1 MKILWHSNS
10 PYVGSG
16 YGNQTDVVCRWLANH
31 DHEVIIS
38 GFYGHRGITLNLN
51 GIEILPG
58 SMEQWGN
65 DIILAH
71 YDHYRPD
78 VFFAL
83 MDSWVLEPSVLD
95 HMPASLWAPIDHTP
109 VPAVIA
115 DRLRHI
121 RWPVAMSRHG
131 EREMRQTGLDPFY
144 APHMVE
150 TQVYKPVDR
159 AAARAACEVK
169 EGRFFAVT
177 VAANKGYPARK
188 SLDKLVKAWAHFLS
202 DHPGGLLYIHTNPFP
217 NQSGLD
223 MLGMCAF
230 YGLRTYVGSLQ
241 PGQSTDQYDVI
252 FPDQYRMIRGDYGEE
267 SLNALYNAAD
277 VFVLPSMGEGFGI
290 PIIEAQ
296 SAGCPVIVSDFTAC
310 TELGKAGYLIPI
322 DRVDDLVFSQ
332 QGSHYCSP
340 KVSEIVKGLE
350 WALEHKGDAALRQ
363 NARDFAMG
371 YDVDLVMDKHLLP
384 ALKTMAQGNADY
396 MTFQQYRP
404 QASRSLPP
412 PAAVPSAM
420 HKLPDGRESA
430 ILEACK
436 ASGHD
441 WATIGVWDNSSGEN
455 VMCTPCR
462 RNGCEAELRISRG
475 KIEINPSGFKAEVNG
490 VPLDIEDD
498 PQGGVAKI
506 IMREIETAYQLDE
519 IDFHPGDVAIDIGA
533 HVGIVSIYLAKKHPD
548 IHIYAYEPTK
558 ENFERLVRNLTVNNI
573 KNVSPYNEGLSNDG
587 RDLVLSGDPAIN
599 TGGMSA
605 FTTPNGHSQKVPTK
619 TLAKVIG
626 GIFEDSPNGSVKLLK
641 IDCEGAEYE
650 VLGGGER
657 SVVFSE
663 TLGRIDHLRGEFHIN
678 QRLKD
683 AGHDPNALHDLCE
696 QYIKDVKV
704 SICEIS
710 A

>member
-31 DHEVIIS
+31 GHEMIVS
-38 GFYGHRGITLNLN
+38 GFYGHRGVTLTLNN
-51 GIEILPG
+51 MTILPG

-71 YDHYRPD
+71 FDHYRPD
-78 VFFAL
+78 VFMSL

-95 HMPASLWAPIDHTP
+95 HMPMSLWAPIDHTP

-150 TQVYKPVDR
+150 TQVYKPMDR
-159 AAARAACEVK
+159 SAARAACGVK
-169 EGRFFAVT
+169 DGRFFAAT

-188 SLDKLVKAWAHFLS
+188 SLDKLVKAWAHFLA
-202 DHPGGLLYIHTNPFP
+202 DHPGGVLYIHTNPFP
-217 NQSGLD
+217 NQGGLD
-223 MLGMCAF
+223 MLGLCAF
-230 YGLRTYVGSLQ
+230 YGMRFFVGSLQ
-241 PGQSTDQYDVI
+241 PGQSTDDFDII
-252 FPDQYRMIRGDYGEE
+252 FPDQYRMIRGDYAEE
-267 SLNALYNAAD
+267 SLNNVYNAAD

-310 TELGKAGYLIPI
+310 AELGKAGYLLPI
-322 DRVDDLVFSQ
+322 DRVDDLVFSL

-340 KVSEIVKGLE
+340 KVSEIIKGLE
-350 WALEHKGDAALRQ
+350 WALEHKGDQALREK
-363 NARDFAMG
+363 AREFALE
-371 YDVDLVMDKHLLP
+371 YDVDHVMGKHLLP

-396 MTFQQYRP
+396 MTFQHYKP
-404 QASRSLPP
+404 QASPSLM
-412 PAAVPSAM
+412 PAGAPSAM
-420 HKLPDGRESA
+420 PQLPDGRETA
-430 ILEACK
+430 ILAECK
-436 ASGHD
+436 AKGHD
-441 WATIGVWDNSSGEN
+441 WATIGVWDHSSGEN

-462 RNGCEAELRISRG
+462 RNGCEAELRISKG
-475 KIEINPSGFKAEVNG
+475 KMEINPTGFKAEVNG
-490 VPLDIEDD
+490 IPLDIEDD

-519 IDFHPGDVAIDIGA
+519 IDFQPGDVAIDIGA

-548 IHIYAYEPTK
+548 IQVMAYEPTA
-558 ENFERLVRNLTVNNI
+558 ENYQRLLRNI
-573 KNVSPYNEGLSNDG
+573 KANGVSNVTPTKDAVTGDG
-587 RDLVLSGDPAIN
+587 RMLTISGDPTVN
-599 TGGMSA
+599 TGGISA
-605 FTTPNGHSQKVPTK
+605 FTTPNGHSQKVASK
-619 TLAKVIG
+619 TLAAILNYDVTLG
-626 GIFEDSPNGSVKLLK
+626 VFRQVKLLK

-650 VLGGGER
+650 ILEAAADKDLLGK
-657 SVVFSE
+657 
-663 TLGRIDHLRGEFHIN
+663 IDHLRGEFHIN
-678 QRLKD
+678 QRLKA
-683 AGHDPNALHDLCE
+683 AGHDPNKLHDLCE

-710 A
+710 Q

>member
-16 YGNQTDVVCRWLANH
+16 YGNQTDVVSRWLANH

-38 GFYGHRGITLNLN
+38 GFYGHRGVVLNLRN
-51 GIEILPG
+51 ITILPG

-78 VFFAL
+78 VFIAL
-83 MDSWVLEPSVLD
+83 MDSWVLEPNVLD

-109 VPAVIA
+109 IPAVIV
-115 DRLRHI
+115 DRLKHV

-131 EREMRQTGLDPFY
+131 EREMRQAGLDPFY

-150 TQVYKPVDR
+150 TQVYKPLDR
-159 AAARAACEVK
+159 GAARAACGVK
-169 EGRFFAVT
+169 EGRFFAAT

-188 SLDKLVKAWAHFLS
+188 SLDKLVKAWAHFL
-202 DHPGGLLYIHTNPFP
+202 DEHPGGLLYIHTNPFP
-217 NQSGLD
+217 NQGGLD

-230 YGLRTYVGSLQ
+230 YGMRYYVGSLQ
-241 PGQSTDQYDVI
+241 PGQSTDEYDI
-252 FPDQYRMIRGDYGEE
+252 LFPDQYRMIRGDYGEE
-267 SLNALYNAAD
+267 SLNNVYNAAD

-296 SAGCPVIVSDFTAC
+296 AAGCPVIVSDFTAC
-310 TELGKAGYLIPI
+310 SELGEAGHLLPI
-322 DRVDDLVFSQ
+322 DRVDDLVFSL

-340 KVSEIVKGLE
+340 KVSAIITGLE
-350 WALEHKGDAALRQ
+350 WALEHQGDTALRQ

-371 YDVDLVMDKHLLP
+371 YDVDRVMEKHLLP
-384 ALKTMAQGNADY
+384 AFKTMAQGNADY

-404 QASRSLPP
+404 QASPSLMPT
-412 PAAVPSAM
+412 AAP
-420 HKLPDGRESA
+420 KLPDGRDTA
-430 ILEACK
+430 VLEECK
-436 ASGHD
+436 AKGHD
-441 WATIGVWDNSSGEN
+441 WAQIGVWDNSSGEN

-462 RNGCEAELRISRG
+462 RNGCEAELRLAKSG
-475 KIEINPSGFKAEVNG
+475 VTINPTGFKAEVNG
-490 VPLDIEDD
+490 IPLDIEDD

-519 IDFHPGDVAIDIGA
+519 IDFQPGDVAIDIGA
-533 HVGIVSIYLAKKHPD
+533 HVGIVSIYLAKKFPG
-548 IHIYAYEPTK
+548 IQVYAIEPTT
-558 ENFERLVRNLTVNNI
+558 ENFERLQRNLKANGV
-573 KNVSPYNEGLSNDG
+573 KNVLAVNRAVSGDG
-587 RDLVLSGDPAIN
+587 RDLTISGDPSIN
-599 TGGMSA
+599 TGGISA
-605 FTTPNGHSQKVPTK
+605 FTTPNGHSQTISSIMLGNFMSNHNLKQ
-619 TLAKVIG
+619 L
-626 GIFEDSPNGSVKLLK
+626 KLLK

-650 VLGGGER
+650 ILE
-657 SVVFSE
+657 SAESF
-663 TLGRIDHLRGEFHIN
+663 LHQIDHLRGEFHIN
-678 QRLKD
+678 QRLKA

-696 QYIKDVKV
+696 QYIPDVKV

-710 A
+710 Q